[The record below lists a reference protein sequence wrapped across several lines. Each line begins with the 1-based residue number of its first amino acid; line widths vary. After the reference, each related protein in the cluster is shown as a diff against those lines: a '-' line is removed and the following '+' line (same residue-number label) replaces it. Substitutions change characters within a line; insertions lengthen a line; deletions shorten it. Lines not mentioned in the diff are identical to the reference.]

1 MELRKWLQIF
11 LLHLFSSAAKTSY
24 WNKPKTLTFIHPAQ
38 PLHPRNPET
47 FLWIAV
53 VLIVCITRVA
63 KAALDKAL
71 AENEDY
77 DDITSGQLPVV
88 VVADVTV
95 DLKQPLILKI
105 DPTEYN
111 HEKWQ
116 SKLVVCN
123 LSVKFHMPEFF
134 WLSNAF

>member
-1 MELRKWLQIF
+1 M
-11 LLHLFSSAAKTSY
+11 
-24 WNKPKTLTFIHPAQ
+24 
-38 PLHPRNPET
+38 
-47 FLWIAV
+47 

-111 HEKWQ
+111 HEK
-116 SKLVVCN
+116 
-123 LSVKFHMPEFF
+123 
-134 WLSNAF
+134 